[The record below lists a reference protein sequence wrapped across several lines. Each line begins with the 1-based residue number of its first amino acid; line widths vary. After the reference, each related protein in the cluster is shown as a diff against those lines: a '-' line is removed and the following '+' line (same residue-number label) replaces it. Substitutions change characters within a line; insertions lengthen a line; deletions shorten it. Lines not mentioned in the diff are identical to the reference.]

1 MTLGVDPS
9 IQFVKK
15 LRSRG
20 WIPKCPVWTVFCNSV
35 MAKYGAEL
43 EKANFLDAVQ
53 ATSVYV

>member
-20 WIPKCPVWTVFCNSV
+20 WIPKSPVWTVFCNSV